1 MRQNVILAIALSLS
15 ATSSIA
21 EVVKESVMQEQ
32 VVSSQSISNARGSFF
47 NPKTWGEATVPGHI
61 HRAGSGGYFESRF
74 TGSASKLVY
83 YYPKVG
89 TDNANWFYRGMKPA
103 GTFEAPLSWGQ
114 DAVIGSIHKSGAG
127 PFYESRFVGNA
138 SKLKYYFPAVGTD
151 NARWFYRGSGAGT
164 YAQPRNGNEYAFVG
178 SIHRSDSGLF
188 YEARFNGIASSFPFP
203 ANGKDNSNWLYRGK
217 HAGTVVDPKYWS
229 DASYIGAIHRSGSD
243 GPLYESKVDGVNRA
257 YYPAVG
263 TNNSSWT
270 FKGLHAGTYTDPQ
283 SMGEPARVKAI
294 FGRDANARYESKFSG
309 STSLA
314 ETPYP
319 SEAERENQWWKLQA
333 LKCDANQK
341 SAASV
346 RSTARMLPVAPQDT
360 SARRTIDI
368 GGLVSGRSA
377 VMRSELLA
385 NVRMPNLEL
394 THQDERYEVR
404 SANLLDSSKG
414 HVVGEMIVVTRD
426 DGSFVSILN
435 APNHNGVLEGR
446 ANGMQTWAPNGQD
459 DFMGED
465 SISQEQV
472 SARASSVNSQAS
484 YDCDGKLIVDVLAG
498 FSESSAAYVRDP
510 HAFGLAQMETANLG
524 LRNSKIDV
532 RLRLVGVQII
542 SKDYGVT
549 SDTLKQISTLFS
561 SGITQYGAD
570 VVAGYFYPASGS
582 SAGGMAYVPGR
593 YNINRAVQPTA
604 FRHELGHNAGGSHC
618 NTSGS
623 ANYRFGYSR
632 TGSTRS
638 HKTFL
643 CGNNTSFYST
653 PLLLDE
659 DGHPRGD
666 AKTADM
672 ARQWRE
678 HAPVMSAHME
688 AVTPVSGVI
697 P

>member
-1 MRQNVILAIALSLS
+1 MRQNVMLAIALSLS

-21 EVVKESVMQEQ
+21 EVVKESVMQER
-32 VVSSQSISNARGSFF
+32 VVSSQSSANARGSFF
-47 NPKTWGEATVPGHI
+47 NPKTWEEASVPGDI
-61 HRAGSGGYFESRF
+61 HRAGNGAYFESRF
-74 TGSASKLVY
+74 TGSASKLMY
-83 YYPKVG
+83 NYPEVSM
-89 TDNANWFYRGMKPA
+89 DNARWFYRGTKPA

-114 DAVIGSIHKSGAG
+114 DAVIGSIHQSASGA
-127 PFYESRFVGNA
+127 FYESRFVGNA
-138 SKLKYYFPAVGTD
+138 SKLKYYYPAVGTD
-151 NARWFYRGSGAGT
+151 NARWFYRGSGGGT
-164 YAQPRNGNEYAFVG
+164 YAHPRNGNEYAFVG
-178 SIHRSDSGLF
+178 SIHRSDAGRF

-203 ANGKDNSNWLYRGK
+203 TNGKDSSNWLYRGK
-217 HAGTVVDPKYWS
+217 HAGTFSDPKYWS

-257 YYPAVG
+257 GYPAVG

-270 FKGLHAGTYTDPQ
+270 FKGLHAGSYTDPQ
-283 SMGEPARVKAI
+283 SLGEPARAKAI
-294 FGRDANARYESKFSG
+294 FGRDVNARYESKFSG
-309 STSLA
+309 PTSLA

-319 SEAERENQWWKLQA
+319 SEAARENQWWKLQA
-333 LKCDANQK
+333 FKCDVNQK

-346 RSTARMLPVAPQDT
+346 RAATRMLPVAPQDT
-360 SARRTIDI
+360 SARRTIDV

-385 NVRMPNLEL
+385 NVRMPELEL

-404 SANLLDSSKG
+404 SANLLDSDKG

-426 DGSFVSILN
+426 DGSFVSVLN
-435 APNHNGVLEGR
+435 APNHKGVLEGR
-446 ANGMQTWAPNGQD
+446 ANGRQTWEPIGQD

-465 SISQEQV
+465 TISQEHV

-542 SKDYGVT
+542 SQDYGVT
-549 SDTLKQISTLFS
+549 SGTLKQMGTLFS

-570 VVAGYFYPASGS
+570 VVAGFFYPATGSTSG
-582 SAGGMAYVPGR
+582 GVAYAPGR

-638 HKTFL
+638 YKTFL

-653 PLLLDE
+653 PLVLDE

-678 HAPVMSAHME
+678 HAPVMSSHME